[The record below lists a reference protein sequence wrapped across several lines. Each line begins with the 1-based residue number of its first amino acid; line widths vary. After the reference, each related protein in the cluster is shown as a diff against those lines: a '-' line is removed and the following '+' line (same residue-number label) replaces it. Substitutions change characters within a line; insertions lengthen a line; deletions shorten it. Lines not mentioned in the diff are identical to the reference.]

1 MGCGGSLHNMVVV
14 LVTALLIASGS
25 FIELL
30 AQKEVVSISR
40 IRSGEGDIAKI
51 SSSDGSCHN
60 ESCDRNFTTYLVE
73 ERVCE
78 NDTTLQRS
86 E

>member
-1 MGCGGSLHNMVVV
+1 MIMDSGRLSWSVVA
-14 LVTALLIASGS
+14 LLTALLIASG
-25 FIELL
+25 ELL

-60 ESCDRNFTTYLVE
+60 ESCAGNFTTYLVE

>member
-1 MGCGGSLHNMVVV
+1 MVVV
-14 LVTALLIASGS
+14 LLTALLIASG
-25 FIELL
+25 E
-30 AQKEVVSISR
+30 QKEVVSISR

-73 ERVCE
+73 ERECE